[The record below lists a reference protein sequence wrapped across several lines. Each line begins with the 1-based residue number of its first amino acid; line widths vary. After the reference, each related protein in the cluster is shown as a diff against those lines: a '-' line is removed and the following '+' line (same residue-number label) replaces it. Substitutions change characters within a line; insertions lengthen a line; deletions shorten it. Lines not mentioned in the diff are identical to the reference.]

1 MLLVR
6 FFIMRFAST
15 LLAALG
21 IAAVCLPARAQE
33 KVTRLDY
40 GFSYVIPNEYRI
52 DTDRGTSGLGDSP
65 IALTIKEGTTTRTL
79 SENASGYTNLSILSA
94 IRLVIL
100 PATQSIIS
108 GDDSSSSENR
118 GSISEEEARR
128 FVETLNMATKRTGT
142 TLDYQKSAMIKVSG
156 QDAAVVRCNG
166 FSERLNE
173 AFTARLILLPR
184 KGKLYLFIFGAVNA
198 EFEEK
203 VGAFD
208 KFMKSFKFLT
218 PPGARP
224 TPAPKKPKAKK

>member
-6 FFIMRFAST
+6 FFIMRFAPA
-15 LLAALG
+15 LLATLG
-21 IAAVCLPARAQE
+21 IVAVCLPARAQE

-40 GFSYVIPNEYRI
+40 GFSYVIPNDYRS
-52 DTDRGTSGLGDSP
+52 DPDRAQSGLGDSP
-65 IALTIKEGTTTRTL
+65 IILTIKEGTTTRTL

-94 IRLVIL
+94 IRLIIL
-100 PATQSIIS
+100 PTTQTIITPE
-108 GDDSSSSENR
+108 GSE
-118 GSISEEEARR
+118 GGKPGISEEEARR
-128 FVETLNMATKRTGT
+128 FVEVLNSATKRSGT

-166 FSERLNE
+166 FTERLNE
-173 AFTARLILLPR
+173 AVTIRLILLPR
-184 KGKLYLFIFGAVNA
+184 KDKLYLFVFGAINA

-218 PPGARP
+218 PPGAKP
-224 TPAPKKPKAKK
+224 TPTPKKPKGKK

>member
-1 MLLVR
+1 
-6 FFIMRFAST
+6 MRFAPA

-40 GFSYVIPNEYRI
+40 GFSYVIPSDYRS
-52 DTDRGTSGLGDSP
+52 DPDRAQSGLGDSP
-65 IALTIKEGTTTRTL
+65 IILTIKEGTTTRTL

-94 IRLVIL
+94 IRLIIL
-100 PATQSIIS
+100 PTTQSIITPE
-108 GDDSSSSENR
+108 SSDGGKPGN
-118 GSISEEEARR
+118 
-128 FVETLNMATKRTGT
+128 NATKRSGT

-166 FSERLNE
+166 FTERLNE
-173 AFTARLILLPR
+173 AVTIRLILLPR
-184 KGKLYLFIFGAVNA
+184 KDKLYLFVFGAINA

-218 PPGARP
+218 PPGAKP

>member
-1 MLLVR
+1 
-6 FFIMRFAST
+6 MRFAPA

-40 GFSYVIPNEYRI
+40 GFSYVIPSDYRS
-52 DTDRGTSGLGDSP
+52 DPDRAQSGLGDSP
-65 IALTIKEGTTTRTL
+65 IILTIKEGTTTRTL

-94 IRLVIL
+94 IRLIIL
-100 PATQSIIS
+100 PTTQSIITPE
-108 GDDSSSSENR
+108 SSD
-118 GSISEEEARR
+118 GGKPGISEEEARR
-128 FVETLNMATKRTGT
+128 FVEILNNATKRSGT

-166 FSERLNE
+166 FTERLNE
-173 AFTARLILLPR
+173 AVTIRLILLPR
-184 KGKLYLFIFGAVNA
+184 KDKLYLFVFGAINA

-218 PPGARP
+218 PPGAKP